1 MRGLQEAFDP
11 EKGVFNRTDDGAIYP
26 NPAAWVP
33 KQPPGKPPYT
43 NGDVFRL
50 LGSMLGKAMYEGIIV
65 ELPLAAFFLKKL
77 RGVASD
83 LNDLPSLD
91 RQLYRNLLELS
102 KPETDLDLL
111 ALNFTIQRYAASP
124 DEADVPLMA
133 GGADIFV
140 HRGNLP
146 LYLTFVADYRL
157 NREIAPNA
165 TAFLDGFNKLIDQSW
180 LRMFNDR
187 ELQQLI
193 SGDCRGGFDL
203 EDFRQHVQLGGGYH
217 SNHPVIGMLWSAL
230 ATLSVPQ
237 QESFLKF
244 VTACSRCAVTRFFF
258 SLPLGSPESV
268 PCCASLPFP
277 EKCAHQWCLCRE

>member
-1 MRGLQEAFDP
+1 
-11 EKGVFNRTDDGAIYP
+11 
-26 NPAAWVP
+26 
-33 KQPPGKPPYT
+33 
-43 NGDVFRL
+43 
-50 LGSMLGKAMYEGIIV
+50 MLGKAMYEGIIV

-77 RGVASD
+77 RGVSSD

-102 KPETDLDLL
+102 KPDTDLEAL
-111 ALNFTIQRYAASP
+111 ALNFTIQRSAASP

-133 GGADIFV
+133 GGADV
-140 HRGNLP
+140 VVDRSNLP

-165 TAFLDGFNKLIDQSW
+165 AAFLHGFNKLIDPSW

-193 SGDCRGGFDL
+193 SGDSRGGFDIADL
-203 EDFRQHVQLGGGYH
+203 RQHAQLGGGYH
-217 SNHPVIGMLWSAL
+217 ADHPVIMKFWSV
-230 ATLSVPQ
+230 LSQLNVRQ

-244 VTACSRCAVTRFFF
+244 VTACSRY
-258 SLPLGSPESV
+258 G
-268 PCCASLPFP
+268 
-277 EKCAHQWCLCRE
+277 